1 MEKKIFTI
9 LSSINLMEATNS
21 NVAID
26 LKQLNDNENK
36 YNFEIVEKEKN
47 LLIIIDSNLIK
58 TDLPSS
64 KEVLEKI
71 AIIYRQKISAEFL
84 DKNIEI
90 IFVDNKS
97 SSSDNKTSEQNKT
110 RNDQVKKIPHLKK
123 IIAVASAKGGVGKS
137 TIACNLALALANLGL
152 KVALVDADIYGPSIP
167 SLMNISG
174 QPEVLDNLIQP
185 IIANNIKIMSIGL
198 IINPADAG
206 IWRGPMT
213 TKILYQLIHNVN
225 WRGSNYQ
232 EEVDIMIIDMPPG
245 TGDVY
250 LTIAEKFPI
259 DGVIMVSTPQ
269 RLAVIDALKSIDC
282 FKKLNIPIIGM
293 IENMAY
299 LTIKQ
304 GWFFNRFFNKKFIFG
319 NGGAQ
324 ELAKQNAIDLL
335 GVLPIDDDIS
345 VANEVG
351 KPLILNSPN
360 SPATKIITEIAKKIA
375 KIIF

>member
-36 YNFEIVEKEKN
+36 YNFEVVEKEKN
-47 LLIIIDSNLIK
+47 LLIIIDSSLIK
-58 TDLPSS
+58 TDLPSN

-71 AIIYRQKISAEFL
+71 AIIYRQKISAEFP
-84 DKNIEI
+84 DNNIEI

-97 SSSDNKTSEQNKT
+97 SSSNNKFSEQNKT
-110 RNDQVKKIPHLKK
+110 KNDKVKKIPHLKK

-167 SLMNISG
+167 SLMNIGG

-213 TKILYQLIHNVN
+213 TKILHQLIYNVN
-225 WRGSNYQ
+225 WRGSEYQ
-232 EEVDIMIIDMPPG
+232 EEVDVMIIDMPPG

-319 NGGAQ
+319 KGGAQ

-335 GVLPIDDDIS
+335 GVVPIDDDIS
-345 VANEVG
+345 FANEVG
-351 KPLILNSPN
+351 KPFMINSPN
-360 SPATKIITEIAKKIA
+360 SYATKIITEIAKKIA